1 MKKILFPILFLIL
14 FSCNNKDE
22 KLVAEIAELK
32 AKNKKLE
39 ETLDYRKSKEIENLQ
54 MLLEPKTKIKF
65 RNGNKI
71 SGSFTRFEKIPEYNL
86 YVIDNIT
93 KQKTLVA
100 KNLTEPNFNFDFK
113 PKTEKDSLLRV
124 ITEMKIDGKTIEMF
138 GRLDFV
144 VEK

>member
-1 MKKILFPILFLIL
+1 MNKIIFSILFLTL
-14 FSCNNKDE
+14 FSCNNKEE
-22 KLVAEIAELK
+22 KLVVEIAELK

-39 ETLDYRKSKEIENLQ
+39 ETLDYRKTQEIANLQ
-54 MLLEPKTKIKF
+54 ILLETNTKIKF
-65 RNGNKI
+65 RNENKI
-71 SGSFTRFEKIPEYNL
+71 FGNFKRFAKIPEYNL
-86 YVIDNIT
+86 YVIDNVT

-113 PKTEKDSLLRV
+113 PKSEKDSLLR
-124 ITEMKIDGKTIEMF
+124 IIAEMKIDGKTIEMF